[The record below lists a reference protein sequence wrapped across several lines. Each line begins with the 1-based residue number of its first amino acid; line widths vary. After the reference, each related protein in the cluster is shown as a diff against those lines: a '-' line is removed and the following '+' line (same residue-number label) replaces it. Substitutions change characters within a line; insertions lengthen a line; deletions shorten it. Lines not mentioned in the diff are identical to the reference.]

1 MWASL
6 NIGLM
11 IVLLTFAESAP
22 IFVPSV
28 LECGD
33 EKFSCGSSGECT
45 YKAWL
50 CDGEEDCENGQD
62 ENKTNCG
69 KV

>member
-1 MWASL
+1 M
-6 NIGLM
+6 
-11 IVLLTFAESAP
+11 
-22 IFVPSV
+22 PSV

-33 EKFSCGSSGECT
+33 EKFSCGTSGECT

-50 CDGEEDCENGQD
+50 CDGEEDCENGAD

-69 KV
+69 KVINAVAIFLITGSI